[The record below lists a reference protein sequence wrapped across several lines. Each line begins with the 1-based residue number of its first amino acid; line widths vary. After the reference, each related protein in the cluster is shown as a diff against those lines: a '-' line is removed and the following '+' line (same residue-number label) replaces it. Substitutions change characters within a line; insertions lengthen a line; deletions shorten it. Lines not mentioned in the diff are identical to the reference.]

1 MKKNLIILALGLA
14 AVLPANAQWTNW
26 NTSSAISGVFGA
38 INHSIESAE
47 RKKAM
52 EIHARE
58 KVQYEQSFKD
68 AMESAK
74 DYEGGQ
80 AELQVWLYRPDAD
93 YP

>member
-68 AMESAK
+68 AMESAT
-74 DYEGGQ
+74 
-80 AELQVWLYRPDAD
+80 ASMVIPTRCRLPVRSTIFM
-93 YP
+93 